1 MSQAKPQ
8 PVSPNPPSGLSG
20 PSRFLITTA
29 AFVVVVAG
37 MKAAVDILVPFLL
50 AVFLAII
57 SAPVLFWLKSKR
69 ISTGFAILLVSLIIL
84 LAGLLIGT
92 LLTTSIADFTQD
104 LPAYANKLNTEAGAL
119 EQKWLN

>member
-1 MSQAKPQ
+1 
-8 PVSPNPPSGLSG
+8 
-20 PSRFLITTA
+20 
-29 AFVVVVAG
+29 
-37 MKAAVDILVPFLL
+37 MKSAVDILVPFLL

-104 LPAYANKLNTEAGAL
+104 LPAYANKLNTEAGCP
-119 EQKWLN
+119 